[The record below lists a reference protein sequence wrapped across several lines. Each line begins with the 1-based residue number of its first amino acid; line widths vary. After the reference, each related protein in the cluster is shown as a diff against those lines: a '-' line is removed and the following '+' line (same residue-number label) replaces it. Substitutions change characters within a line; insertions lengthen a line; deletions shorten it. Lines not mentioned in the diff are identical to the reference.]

1 VLALLRHFHIG
12 MRLALFSIW
21 GYAIILYADE
31 WRMHGGDGMCLEVG
45 V

>member
-1 VLALLRHFHIG
+1 MLALLRHFRID
-12 MRLALFSIW
+12 MRLALCLIW

-31 WRMHGGDGMCLEVG
+31 WRMHGGAGMCLEIG